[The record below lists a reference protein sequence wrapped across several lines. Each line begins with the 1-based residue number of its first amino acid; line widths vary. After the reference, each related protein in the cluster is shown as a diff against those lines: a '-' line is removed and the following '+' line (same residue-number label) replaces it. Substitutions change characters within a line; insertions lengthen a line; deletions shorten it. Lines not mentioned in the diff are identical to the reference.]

1 MLHPDPAQC
10 KRILDGTVHAK
21 IQCDCGFIA
30 GFLDES
36 PELRRRLGTAGL
48 ELARKELAFDQ
59 KMELLIASY
68 RKAIARG

>member
-1 MLHPDPAQC
+1 MEQLA
-10 KRILDGTVHAK
+10 
-21 IQCDCGFIA
+21 
-30 GFLDES
+30 ES
-36 PELRRRLGTAGL
+36 PELRRRLGTAAL